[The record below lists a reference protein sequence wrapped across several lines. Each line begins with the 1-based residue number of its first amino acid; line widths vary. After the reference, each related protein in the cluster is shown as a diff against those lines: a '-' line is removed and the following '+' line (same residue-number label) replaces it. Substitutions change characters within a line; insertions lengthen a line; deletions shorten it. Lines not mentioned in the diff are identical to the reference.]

1 MLATNI
7 LKRVENKKEVEND
20 LLSMMAP
27 PIIQSC
33 STTSSF
39 SELGLLVKRNK
50 LVYSQ
55 PNHNHYNHEKMGHK
69 I

>member
-27 PIIQSC
+27 PILQSC
-33 STTSSF
+33 STTQSN
-39 SELGLLVKRNK
+39 SEL
-50 LVYSQ
+50 S
-55 PNHNHYNHEKMGHK
+55 YN
-69 I
+69 